1 MLMVAEFPFKRKTV
15 DSGYGNDTWGGVM
28 IVKMNAAKYDVAANS
43 TNGKLKQF
51 SPYKINGF
59 PQVLLKCIQQTFV
72 GRNETRRLVLSMV
85 MMNQSTLS
93 SLCLCTCCLCP
104 LMTDSD
110 GIIECP

>member
-1 MLMVAEFPFKRKTV
+1 
-15 DSGYGNDTWGGVM
+15 M

-51 SPYKINGF
+51 SPNKIDGF

-93 SLCLCTCCLCP
+93 SLCTCCLCP

>member
-1 MLMVAEFPFKRKTV
+1 MIH
-15 DSGYGNDTWGGVM
+15 GGVM

-51 SPYKINGF
+51 SPNKINGF
-59 PQVLLKCIQQTFV
+59 PQVLPKCIQTFV

-93 SLCLCTCCLCP
+93 SLCTCCLCP